1 MNQGLKTH
9 INTWQRFAPLG
20 NTYIAT
26 YSNMKQ
32 RTAMIMYICNAW
44 QRMATHDNAWQRLE
58 THGNA
63 CNAWQRMQRMA
74 MHGNAWQHDGHRL
87 GLTTTLKNGTP
98 SNAPATPAT
107 SSNVYNL

>member
-32 RTAMIMYICNAW
+32 RTAMLIYV
-44 QRMATHDNAWQRLE
+44 
-58 THGNA
+58 

-74 MHGNAWQHDGHRL
+74 THGNECHAWQCMATHGNMTDT
-87 GLTTTLKNGTP
+87 GL
-98 SNAPATPAT
+98 
-107 SSNVYNL
+107 V

>member
-32 RTAMIMYICNAW
+32 RTAMLIYICNAW
-44 QRMATHDNAWQRLE
+44 QRMATHGNAWQRVATPGNAWQRMQRMA

-63 CNAWQRMQRMA
+63 CNAWQCMA
-74 MHGNAWQHDGHRL
+74 THGNMTDT
-87 GLTTTLKNGTP
+87 GL
-98 SNAPATPAT
+98 
-107 SSNVYNL
+107 V